1 MPYVVT
7 VKWTAKPGE
16 ASAVAAAIDK
26 LIPPTRAEEGV
37 ILYQAHRDPHDDH
50 SFFFYEQYVNEDA
63 FRRHVESAHAK
74 TFGANDA
81 VPRLAEREFTTYQ
94 TWEDVQSRNT

>member
-37 ILYQAHRDPHDDH
+37 IMYQAHRDPHDDH
-50 SFFFYEQYVNEDA
+50 KFFFYEQYV
-63 FRRHVESAHAK
+63 K

-81 VPRLAEREFTTYQ
+81 LPRVAEREFTTYQ
-94 TWEDVQSRNT
+94 TWEDG